1 MITSKQL
8 NRLRDEAYATACNKG
23 FHDEKHSDE
32 HYLMLVIT
40 EIAEAV
46 QADRKGRR
54 VTRKVR
60 EDYEQFMEAHND
72 ISITMYESAISGT
85 LEDELA
91 DIVIRLLDFCGM
103 KGIAFNSRNDGFSFT
118 RLTYKSKPFTDVMFD
133 LCSMITGYD
142 PNLEIIV
149 RCVIYYCEKHGIDIL
164 WHIEMKMRYNKMRPR
179 MHNAKY

>member
-23 FHDEKHSDE
+23 FHDGKHSDE

-46 QADRKGRR
+46 QADRKGLRAD
-54 VTRKVR
+54 R
-60 EDYEQFMEAHND
+60 ERYDYAVDRGMCSDMEECFERYIKN
-72 ISITMYESAISGT
+72 SI
-85 LEDELA
+85 EDELA

-103 KGIAFNSRNDGFSFT
+103 KGIAFNSRNDDFGFT

-149 RCVIYYCEKHGIDIL
+149 RCVIYYCNVHGIDIL
-164 WHIEMKMRYNKMRPR
+164 WHIEQKMEYNRTRPR

>member
-8 NRLRDEAYATACNKG
+8 NRLRDEAYATSCNKG
-23 FHDEKHSDE
+23 FHDGKRSDE

-54 VTRKVR
+54 ADR
-60 EDYEQFMEAHND
+60 ERYDYAVDRGMCND
-72 ISITMYESAISGT
+72 IEECFERYIKNSI
-85 LEDELA
+85 EDELA

-103 KGIAFNSRNDGFSFT
+103 NGIAFNSRNDDFGFT

-164 WHIEMKMRYNKMRPR
+164 WHIKQKMEYNRTRPR

>member
-1 MITSKQL
+1 MITSEQL
-8 NRLRDEAYATACNKG
+8 NRLRDEAYATACDKG
-23 FHDEKHSDE
+23 FHDEKKSDE
-32 HYLMLVIT
+32 HHLMLVIT

-54 VTRKVR
+54 ADR
-60 EDYEQFMEAHND
+60 ERYDYAVDRGMCND
-72 ISITMYESAISGT
+72 IEECFERYIKNSI
-85 LEDELA
+85 EDELA

-103 KGIAFNSRNDGFSFT
+103 KGIAFNSRNDDFSFT

-164 WHIEMKMRYNKMRPR
+164 WHIEQKMEHNRTRPR

>member
-8 NRLRDEAYATACNKG
+8 NRLRDEAYTTACNKG

-60 EDYEQFMEAHND
+60 EDYEQFMQAYND
-72 ISITMYESAISGT
+72 ISI
-85 LEDELA
+85 
-91 DIVIRLLDFCGM
+91 DF
-103 KGIAFNSRNDGFSFT
+103 D
-118 RLTYKSKPFTDVMFD
+118 RLTYKSKPFTDIMFD

-149 RCVIYYCEKHGIDIL
+149 RCVIYYCNVHGIDIL
-164 WHIEMKMRYNKMRPR
+164 WHIERKMEYNRMRPR

>member
-1 MITSKQL
+1 MITTEKL
-8 NRLRDEAYATACNKG
+8 TELCNRAYATACNKG
-23 FHDEKHSDE
+23 FHDRKHSDE

-54 VTRKVR
+54 VTRKAR
-60 EDYEQFMEAHND
+60 EDYEQFMETYND
-72 ISITMYESAISGT
+72 ISVTMYESAISGT

-103 KGIAFNSRNDGFSFT
+103 KGIAFNSRNDDFSFT
-118 RLTYKSKPFTDVMFD
+118 SLTYKSKPFTDVMFD
-133 LCSMITGYD
+133 LCSMITGCD

-164 WHIEMKMRYNKMRPR
+164 WHIEQKMEYNRMRPR

>member
-46 QADRKGRR
+46 QADRKGLRAD
-54 VTRKVR
+54 R
-60 EDYEQFMEAHND
+60 ERYDYAVDRGMCSDMEECFEKYIKN
-72 ISITMYESAISGT
+72 SI
-85 LEDELA
+85 EDELA

-103 KGIAFNSRNDGFSFT
+103 KGYSFDYLITPEEYFMRDFTYFAWCLCRNILDRREELVVWS
-118 RLTYKSKPFTDVMFD
+118 
-133 LCSMITGYD
+133 
-142 PNLEIIV
+142 
-149 RCVIYYCEKHGIDIL
+149 VIEYCGRHGIDIL
-164 WHIEMKMRYNKMRPR
+164 WHIKQKMEYNRTRPR

>member
-23 FHDEKHSDE
+23 FHDEKKSDE

-54 VTRKVR
+54 ADR
-60 EDYEQFMEAHND
+60 ERYDYAVDRGMCND
-72 ISITMYESAISGT
+72 IEECFERYIKNSI
-85 LEDELA
+85 EDELA
-91 DIVIRLLDFCGM
+91 DIVIRLLDYCGM
-103 KGIAFNSRNDGFSFT
+103 RGINLRRYLPIEMYFVHD
-118 RLTYKSKPFTDVMFD
+118 LTYFMWCLCRDVLD
-133 LCSMITGYD
+133 RNVELVVWS
-142 PNLEIIV
+142 
-149 RCVIYYCEKHGIDIL
+149 VIEYCGRHGIDIL
-164 WHIEMKMRYNKMRPR
+164 WHIEQKMEYNRTRPR

>member
-23 FHDEKHSDE
+23 FHDEQKSDE

-46 QADRKGRR
+46 QADRKGLRAD
-54 VTRKVR
+54 R
-60 EDYEQFMEAHND
+60 ERYDYAVDRGMCND
-72 ISITMYESAISGT
+72 IEECFERYIKNSI
-85 LEDELA
+85 EDELA

-103 KGIAFNSRNDGFSFT
+103 KGIAFNSRNDDFSFT

-164 WHIEMKMRYNKMRPR
+164 WHIEQKMEYNKTRPR

>member
-54 VTRKVR
+54 ADR
-60 EDYEQFMEAHND
+60 ERYDYAVDRGMCND
-72 ISITMYESAISGT
+72 IEECFERYIKNSI
-85 LEDELA
+85 EDELA
-91 DIVIRLLDFCGM
+91 DIVIRLLDYCGM
-103 KGIAFNSRNDGFSFT
+103 RGINLRRYLPIEMYFVHDFTYFMWCLCRDVLDRNVELVVWS
-118 RLTYKSKPFTDVMFD
+118 
-133 LCSMITGYD
+133 
-142 PNLEIIV
+142 
-149 RCVIYYCEKHGIDIL
+149 VIEYCDRHGIDIL
-164 WHIEMKMRYNKMRPR
+164 WHIKQKMEYNRTRPR

>member
-1 MITSKQL
+1 MITSEQL

-23 FHDEKHSDE
+23 FHDGKHSDE

-46 QADRKGRR
+46 QADRKGLRAD
-54 VTRKVR
+54 R
-60 EDYEQFMEAHND
+60 ERYNYAVDRGMCND
-72 ISITMYESAISGT
+72 IEECFERYIKNSI
-85 LEDELA
+85 EDELA

-103 KGIAFNSRNDGFSFT
+103 KGITFDSRNDGFDFD
-118 RLTYKSKPFTDVMFD
+118 RLFHGLFTDSMFD

-142 PNLEIIV
+142 PNLEIII

-164 WHIEMKMRYNKMRPR
+164 WHIEQKMEYNRARPR

>member
-1 MITSKQL
+1 MITLKQL

-23 FHDEKHSDE
+23 FHDGKHSDE

-54 VTRKVR
+54 ADR
-60 EDYEQFMEAHND
+60 ERYDYAVDRGMCND
-72 ISITMYESAISGT
+72 IEECFERYIKNSI
-85 LEDELA
+85 EDELA

-103 KGIAFNSRNDGFSFT
+103 NGYSLDYLITPEEYFMRDFTYFAWCLCRSILNRNVELVVWS
-118 RLTYKSKPFTDVMFD
+118 
-133 LCSMITGYD
+133 
-142 PNLEIIV
+142 
-149 RCVIYYCEKHGIDIL
+149 VIEYCKKHGIDIL
-164 WHIEMKMRYNKMRPR
+164 WHIERKMEYNRTRPR

>member
-32 HYLMLVIT
+32 HYLILVIT

-54 VTRKVR
+54 ADRYAFDK
-60 EDYEQFMEAHND
+60 YE
-72 ISITMYESAISGT
+72 ITGLDFVENFERQIKNSV
-85 LEDELA
+85 EDELA

-103 KGIAFNSRNDGFSFT
+103 NGYSFDYLITPEEYFMRDFTYFAWCLCGSILYRNVELVVWS
-118 RLTYKSKPFTDVMFD
+118 
-133 LCSMITGYD
+133 
-142 PNLEIIV
+142 
-149 RCVIYYCEKHGIDIL
+149 VIKYCEKHGIDIL
-164 WHIEMKMRYNKMRPR
+164 WHIKQKMEYNKMRPR
-179 MHNAKY
+179 MHDAKY

>member
-23 FHDEKHSDE
+23 FHDGKHSDE

-46 QADRKGRR
+46 QADRKGLRAD
-54 VTRKVR
+54 R
-60 EDYEQFMEAHND
+60 ERYDYAVDRGMCNDMEECFERYIKN
-72 ISITMYESAISGT
+72 SV
-85 LEDELA
+85 EDELA

-103 KGIAFNSRNDGFSFT
+103 KGIAFNSRNDDYSFT

-164 WHIEMKMRYNKMRPR
+164 WHIEQKMEYNKMRPR

>member
-1 MITSKQL
+1 MIASKQL

-23 FHDEKHSDE
+23 FHDGKKSDE

-54 VTRKVR
+54 MTRKAR
-60 EDYEQFMEAHND
+60 EDYEQFMEAYHD

-103 KGIAFNSRNDGFSFT
+103 RGINLRRYLPVEMYFVHD
-118 RLTYKSKPFTDVMFD
+118 LTYFMWC
-133 LCSMITGYD
+133 LCRDILDRNVELVVWS
-142 PNLEIIV
+142 
-149 RCVIYYCEKHGIDIL
+149 VIKYCEKHGIDIL
-164 WHIEMKMRYNKMRPR
+164 WHIERKMEYNRTRPR

>member
-1 MITSKQL
+1 MITSEQL
-8 NRLRDEAYATACNKG
+8 NRLRDEAYATACDKG
-23 FHDEKHSDE
+23 FHDGKHSDE

-54 VTRKVR
+54 MTRKVR
-60 EDYEQFMEAHND
+60 EDYEQFMEAYND

-103 KGIAFNSRNDGFSFT
+103 NGITFDSRNDGFDFD
-118 RLTYKSKPFTDVMFD
+118 RLLHGLFTDSMYD
-133 LCSMITGYD
+133 LCAMITDYEPD
-142 PNLEIIV
+142 FEIIV

-164 WHIEMKMRYNKMRPR
+164 WHIERKMEYNRTRPR

>member
-46 QADRKGRR
+46 QADRKGLRAD
-54 VTRKVR
+54 R
-60 EDYEQFMEAHND
+60 ERYDYAVDRGMCND
-72 ISITMYESAISGT
+72 IEECFERYIKNSI
-85 LEDELA
+85 EDELA

-103 KGIAFNSRNDGFSFT
+103 KGIAFNSRNDDFGFT
-118 RLTYKSKPFTDVMFD
+118 RLTYKSKSFTDVMFD

-149 RCVIYYCEKHGIDIL
+149 RCVIYYCGKHGIDIL
-164 WHIEMKMRYNKMRPR
+164 WHIKQKMEYNRMSPR

>member
-46 QADRKGRR
+46 QADRKGLRAN
-54 VTRKVR
+54 R
-60 EDYEQFMEAHND
+60 ERYDYVVDRGMCSD
-72 ISITMYESAISGT
+72 IEECFEKYIKNSI
-85 LEDELA
+85 EDELA

-103 KGIAFNSRNDGFSFT
+103 NGCSFDY
-118 RLTYKSKPFTDVMFD
+118 RLITPEEYFMRDFTYVAWC
-133 LCSMITGYD
+133 LCRDILDRREELVVWS
-142 PNLEIIV
+142 
-149 RCVIYYCEKHGIDIL
+149 VIKYCEKHGIDIL
-164 WHIEMKMRYNKMRPR
+164 WHIKQKMEYNRTRPR

>member
-1 MITSKQL
+1 MITSEQL
-8 NRLRDEAYATACNKG
+8 NRLRGEAYATACNKG

-54 VTRKVR
+54 ADR
-60 EDYEQFMEAHND
+60 ERYDYAVDRGMCND
-72 ISITMYESAISGT
+72 IEECFERYIKNSI
-85 LEDELA
+85 EDELA

-103 KGIAFNSRNDGFSFT
+103 KGIAFNSRNDDFAFT

-164 WHIEMKMRYNKMRPR
+164 WHIEQKMEYNRTRPR
-179 MHNAKY
+179 MHNAKN

>member
-1 MITSKQL
+1 MITSEQL

-54 VTRKVR
+54 ADR
-60 EDYEQFMEAHND
+60 ERYDYAVDRGMCSD
-72 ISITMYESAISGT
+72 IEECFERYIKNSI
-85 LEDELA
+85 EDELA

-103 KGIAFNSRNDGFSFT
+103 KGYSFDY
-118 RLTYKSKPFTDVMFD
+118 RLITPEEYFMRDFTYFAWC
-133 LCSMITGYD
+133 LCRGILDRREELVVWS
-142 PNLEIIV
+142 
-149 RCVIYYCEKHGIDIL
+149 VIKYCEKHGIDIL
-164 WHIEMKMRYNKMRPR
+164 WHIKQKMEYNKTRPR